1 MIIKYKAILLFGLVF
16 TILSCTTKNNNVTKI
31 YNFKGIKFYEIKCG
45 EKIYFSLQEGNCNS
59 MPSSYIYPKGDSE
72 NYFCIF
78 LRIKNKKLELYS
90 PYNDLVKFGNIS
102 DQIKI
107 FEYKTPE
114 DNLFIEDSIKGKS
127 YSIDGTTSL

>member
-1 MIIKYKAILLFGLVF
+1 M
-16 TILSCTTKNNNVTKI
+16 
-31 YNFKGIKFYEIKCG
+31 
-45 EKIYFSLQEGNCNS
+45 
-59 MPSSYIYPKGDSE
+59 
-72 NYFCIF
+72 
-78 LRIKNKKLELYS
+78 YS